1 VKGNQRT
8 MQAPPKTL
16 GDAVKRLVSI
26 LDKETME
33 TFAGRSDVI
42 LEALWESLRQMC
54 RRPW

>member
-1 VKGNQRT
+1 

-16 GDAVKRLVSI
+16 GDTVKRLVSI

-42 LEALWESLRQMC
+42 LEALWESFRQMC